1 MNEKKLKRILSLDG
15 GGIRGIL
22 TGQILVALE
31 DKLNKKYF
39 EIKKE
44 HPKRQIRLGEYF
56 DMMSGTSTGGI
67 LTCILLCPDEKDPN
81 YPKFSAKDAVE
92 LYEKN
97 AKTIFRPTFSGRLPG
112 FLSGIGGSKYGRK
125 TMEDLLK
132 SYFGNRMLSE
142 LLKPCLITS
151 YDIQQ
156 RRAVFFTQ
164 HDARE
169 KDNANFPIWQVA
181 RSTSAAPSYFPP
193 AQAEAKD
200 ALLLNTIDGG
210 LFANNPTM
218 CAMIEALKVFSIDK
232 SNMIGPDDL
241 FIVSIGT
248 GEIKKAYT
256 YTDAVKWGILRWIT
270 PIIDIM
276 MTGVSETVHYQ
287 LNKLYKTMGHA
298 KSYYRI
304 MPELGEASPE
314 MDVSTENNVFNLKQA
329 GLATAL
335 KYDEELEEIARQLI
349 ENSY

>member
-31 DKLNKKYF
+31 DKLNKKYVQL
-39 EIKKE
+39 KGV
-44 HPKRQIRLGEYF
+44 HPEKPLRLGQYF
-56 DMMSGTSTGGI
+56 DMISGTSTGGI
-67 LTCILLCPDEKDPN
+67 LTCILLCPSDDDPN
-81 YPKFSAKDAVE
+81 YPKFTAKQAVD

-97 AKTIFRPTFSGRLPG
+97 GKTIFKRTFSGKLPG
-112 FLSGIGGSKYGRK
+112 FLSGIGGSKYGRQ
-125 TMEDLLK
+125 TMEELLK

-142 LLKPCLITS
+142 LMKPCLITS

-164 HDARE
+164 HDALD

-200 ALLLNTIDGG
+200 SLMLNTIDGG

-218 CAMIEALKVFSIDK
+218 CAMIEALKVFSTDK
-232 SNMIGPDDL
+232 NDMIGPDAL

-248 GEIKKAYT
+248 GEIKKAYS
-256 YTDAVKWGILRWIT
+256 YSEAVKWGILRWIA

-298 KSYYRI
+298 SSYYRI
-304 MPELGEASPE
+304 LPELGEASPD
-314 MDVSTENNVFNLKQA
+314 MDVADDNNIFKLKQA

-335 KYDEELEEIARQLI
+335 KYDDELEEIATKLI
-349 ENSY
+349 QNS

>member
-1 MNEKKLKRILSLDG
+1 MEDKKLKRILSLDG

-31 DKLNKKYF
+31 EKLNKKYF
-39 EIKKE
+39 DIKGE
-44 HPKRQIRLGEYF
+44 HPKRHIRLGEYF
-56 DMMSGTSTGGI
+56 DMIAGTSTGGI
-67 LTCILLCPDEKDPN
+67 LTCILLCPDDKDKN
-81 YPKFSAKDAVE
+81 YPKFTAKQAVE
-92 LYEKN
+92 LYENN
-97 AKTIFRPTFSGRLPG
+97 AKTIFRPTFSGKLPG
-112 FLSGIGGSKYGRK
+112 FLSGIGGSRYGSQK
-125 TMEDLLK
+125 MEDLLK
-132 SYFGNRMLSE
+132 SYFGNRPISE

-164 HDARE
+164 HDALE

-193 AQAEAKD
+193 AQAEARD
-200 ALLLNTIDGG
+200 SLMLSTIDGG

-218 CAMIEALKVFSIDK
+218 CAMIEALKVFSPDK
-232 SNMIGPDDL
+232 KHMIGPNAL

-248 GEIKKAYT
+248 GEIKKAYS
-256 YTDAVKWGILRWIT
+256 YSDAVKWGILRWIS

-287 LNKLYKTMGHA
+287 LNKLYKTIGKS

-304 MPELGEASPE
+304 TPELGEASPD
-314 MDVSTENNVFNLKQA
+314 MDVVSPENIFKLKQA

-335 KYDEELEEIARQLI
+335 KYDTELDDIVTTLI
-349 ENSY
+349 NEA